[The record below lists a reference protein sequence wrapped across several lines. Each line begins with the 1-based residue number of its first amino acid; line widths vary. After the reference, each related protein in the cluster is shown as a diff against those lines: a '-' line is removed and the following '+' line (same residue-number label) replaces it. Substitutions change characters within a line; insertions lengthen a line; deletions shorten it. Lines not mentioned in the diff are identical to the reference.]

1 MHRLLAI
8 ALIAVSA
15 VLLFWRLD
23 GAQLWRDE
31 GTTANWGRLMAESG
45 VWAPRVFDGE
55 QLIVQGA
62 DGHDFNSHFLP
73 AMQSWLQFY
82 VAGLSFK
89 LFGVSEFTARLPF
102 AMLGAAALWALYR
115 TGVLLFGS
123 GVMPLAV
130 PALAV
135 TSINFLT
142 PVRQCRYYG
151 LVIFASAFLIL
162 EFLRYLRDPEVAAT
176 KGFYARLAGWGFVLY
191 LSNYVSFAGMWGALG
206 ATALALGDRRLIRN
220 LSLLTAGM
228 ALAMGIEFWMLHAE
242 FASGW
247 TGSPQ
252 PLAPELRSALTTRGR
267 DYWRGL
273 PLVLLIP
280 AAFWLYRRNG
290 GKASLP
296 AIAAMAVGV
305 LAVISPLV
313 LGYGYREA
321 NAWQPAVYWAA
332 VVIFGV
338 APAMLF
344 YCWRQLPDPGLWA
357 KTALF
362 AALVIIVSPAIGVAL
377 AKSLALTRYFYQFLP
392 AAAILGALAVAAFYR
407 AAGRPAAVALLCGLI
422 VWPNLSSDLSGADG
436 IGHRQFKRDQSYEG
450 PLLEYLAANVE
461 SGEEIGFVRNVQGMM
476 AYFYR
481 PDLKWVCLLDH
492 SVPRNQQ
499 FRGELPDAMFDD
511 YPRAG
516 WYVIW
521 DPRAEKAIGLNEEF
535 EKVWEYSYTPWQS
548 FWDRNHRAGQRTFE
562 VYRRRPPA
570 VSSSPPSS
578 GSGG

>member
-1 MHRLLAI
+1 MQRI
-8 ALIAVSA
+8 ATVVLIAVSA

-82 VAGLSFK
+82 VAALSFK

-102 AMLGAAALWALYR
+102 ALLGAGSLWALYR
-115 TGVLLFGS
+115 AGMILFG
-123 GVMPLAV
+123 GGMLPLAV

-162 EFLRYLRDPEVAAT
+162 EFMRYLRDPEIAAT
-176 KGFYARLAGWGFVLY
+176 KGFYARLAAWGCVLY
-191 LSNYVSFAGMWGALG
+191 LSNYMSFAGIWGALG
-206 ATALALGDRRLIRN
+206 VTALVLGDRRLIRN
-220 LSLLTAGM
+220 LILLSAGM
-228 ALAMGIEFWMLHAE
+228 ALVMGIEFWMLHAE

-247 TGSPQ
+247 TGGSYS
-252 PLAPELRSALTTRGR
+252 LADEMRSAFTTRGR

-280 AAFWLYRRNG
+280 AAFWLYRRSG
-290 GKASLP
+290 GRASMP
-296 AIAAMAVGV
+296 AIGAMAVGV
-305 LAVISPLV
+305 LAVLSPLV

-321 NAWQPAVYWAA
+321 NAWHPAVFWAA
-332 VVIFGV
+332 VVAFGV
-338 APAMLF
+338 APSMLF

-362 AALVIIVSPAIGVAL
+362 AALVIIVSPAIGIAV

-392 AAAILGALAVAAFYR
+392 AAAILGALAIAGFYR
-407 AAGRPAAVALLCGLI
+407 TAGRPAAIGLFCALVI
-422 VWPNLSSDLSGADG
+422 WPNLSSDLSGADG
-436 IGHRQFKRDQSYEG
+436 IAHRQYARDKAYEG
-450 PLLEYLAANVE
+450 PFIEYLNANVK
-461 SGEEIGFVRNVQGMM
+461 SGEEIAFIRNVQGMM

-492 SVPRNQQ
+492 TVPHNRQ
-499 FRGELPDAMFDD
+499 FRGELPDAMYDD
-511 YPRAG
+511 YPNAG

-521 DPRAEKAIGLNEEF
+521 DPRDEKAIGLNEEF
-535 EKVWEYSYTPWQS
+535 EKVWEYSYTSWQS
-548 FWDRNHRAGQRTFE
+548 FWDRNYFTGERKFE
-562 VYRRRPPA
+562 IYRRRSPA
-570 VSSSPPSS
+570 SASEPLST
-578 GSGG
+578 GSAG